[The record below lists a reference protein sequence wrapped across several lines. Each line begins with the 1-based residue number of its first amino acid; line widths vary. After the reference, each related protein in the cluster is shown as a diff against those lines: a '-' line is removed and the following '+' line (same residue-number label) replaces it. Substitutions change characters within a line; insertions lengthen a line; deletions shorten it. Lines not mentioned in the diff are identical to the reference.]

1 MRKLLIAL
9 AILVVILVIGDFVAK
24 GYAETQLRDRAQRA
38 VRGATSATGSIS
50 SFPFVGRLL
59 VAGSVPE
66 IKVGVAPVAA
76 GRVTFSS
83 INVDLHDVHVD
94 RDLLINDRKV
104 RLTSIGRGTVTAGIT
119 DNEISRLAGVPIS
132 FTPGRASGRAGGLDV
147 GAPLAVANGT
157 LTIGGAAGVPIRIR
171 VPRAPLFPCD
181 ASSAQVEQGKVV
193 VSCTIDRVPAELVG
207 VTVNA

>member
-1 MRKLLIAL
+1 VRKLLIAL

-38 VRGATSATGSIS
+38 VHGATSATGSIS

-59 VAGSVPE
+59 VSGSVPE
-66 IKVGVAPVAA
+66 VKVGVAPVVA

-94 RDLLINDRKV
+94 RDLLINNRKV
-104 RLTSIGRGTVTAGIT
+104 RLTSIGSGKVTADLT
-119 DNEISRLAGVPIS
+119 ENEISRLAGVPIS
-132 FTPGRASGRAGGLDV
+132 FAPGKASVRAGGLDV
-147 GAPLAVANGT
+147 GASLSAANGT
-157 LTIGGAAGVPIRIR
+157 ITIGGAEGVPIRIR

-181 ASSAQVEQGKVV
+181 ASNAQVEQGKVV
-193 VSCTIDRVPAELVG
+193 VSCTINRVPPELVG